1 MASEL
6 SALRIGSRRHRIAA
20 RVYGTIGTS
29 QELHAVVGE
38 LAEGL
43 GAELRT
49 FMMRQYS
56 YHAALIS
63 LTLAL
68 DDPTFLGGA

>member
-1 MASEL
+1 MQ
-6 SALRIGSRRHRIAA
+6 G
-20 RVYGTIGTS
+20 
-29 QELHAVVGE
+29 
-38 LAEGL
+38 
-43 GAELRT
+43 
-49 FMMRQYS
+49 MRQYS